1 MINVNNRLGEELYHG
16 LDSHVAI
23 IAGANHAGFLTD
35 APKWFSKGDL
45 SSG

>member
-1 MINVNNRLGEELYHG
+1 MISVNYRLGEELYHG

-23 IAGANHAGFLTD
+23 IAGGNHAGFLTN

-45 SSG
+45 SPG